1 MIFTK
6 LRKGTHIS
14 IKYYQQSLK
23 IRNIFNHDRILV
35 IILPW
40 AILGGVFVFFGVPIF
55 EFGDLYFGEDLTFF
69 LFLLQQQLLLEQD
82 LLTYALDIAIIID
95 GGH

>member
-1 MIFTK
+1 M
-6 LRKGTHIS
+6 
-14 IKYYQQSLK
+14 
-23 IRNIFNHDRILV
+23 
-35 IILPW
+35 
-40 AILGGVFVFFGVPIF
+40 FFGVPIF
-55 EFGDLYFGEDLTFF
+55 QFGDLYFGEDLTFF